1 MAIWLVIIG
10 TVLSVF
16 AVGLLYISFRA
27 ARFPAVLRLAHG
39 KKSLARL
46 LCLGFFTAATA
57 LLWATLNLVN
67 AVVCLLHLV
76 AFWMV
81 CDLISF
87 LITKI
92 RKRQPKRYWAGAAA
106 MVLCALW
113 LAGGWVAD
121 HHVWI
126 KTYSF
131 ETPKLSQSMRL
142 VQITDAHIGATFHAD
157 GFLKHIETVNA
168 LGPDAVVI
176 TGSTSSSATTT
187 RAITATWA
195 GAGPGRSCGRPCRK
209 TA

>member
-1 MAIWLVIIG
+1 M
-10 TVLSVF
+10 
-16 AVGLLYISFRA
+16 
-27 ARFPAVLRLAHG
+27 
-39 KKSLARL
+39 
-46 LCLGFFTAATA
+46 
-57 LLWATLNLVN
+57 
-67 AVVCLLHLV
+67 VCLLHLV

-106 MVLCALW
+106 MVLCTLW

-126 KTYSF
+126 TAYTCTS
-131 ETPKLSQSMRL
+131 PKLSENVRL
-142 VQITDAHIGATFHAD
+142 VQISDSHIGATFHAD

-176 TGSTSSSATTT
+176 TGDFVDDDTSRADIRGSTSSSATMT
-187 RAITATWA
+187 RAITATRA

>member
-92 RKRQPKRYWAGAAA
+92 CKRQRIGTLKPPTQAMQTRCWSLGVCMSRAQAFIRISLKRVSCMPKPLKQAMKMRRKR
-106 MVLCALW
+106 
-113 LAGGWVAD
+113 
-121 HHVWI
+121 
-126 KTYSF
+126 
-131 ETPKLSQSMRL
+131 
-142 VQITDAHIGATFHAD
+142 
-157 GFLKHIETVNA
+157 
-168 LGPDAVVI
+168 
-176 TGSTSSSATTT
+176 
-187 RAITATWA
+187 
-195 GAGPGRSCGRPCRK
+195 
-209 TA
+209 